1 MMKKYLFWLAYG
13 VVLNG
18 LMPDEGSAQSVAPAA
33 QPSSTGEAPAEE
45 LQEVIVTANRR
56 SENLQAVPMT
66 VSVVTADTLAN
77 EGITDTASIQ
87 NAVPGLVIGNVAGF
101 SEPFIRGIGTTATS
115 AGSEASVATYVDGVY
130 IASETAA
137 LFNLNNIAQV
147 EVLKGPQGTL
157 FGRNATGG
165 VIQILTKDP
174 TQQTKVDA
182 SVGYSNYQTYE
193 GSLYATTGIA
203 PDLAADV
210 AVYATKQDDGWG
222 HYATGQDA
230 YTGDDVSVRSKW
242 LWTPAA
248 GTRVTLSG
256 DYSRNVS
263 QEGLAFSIYP
273 GAIGSTG
280 QRSGGFYD
288 PSGSDSYGKDVQEGG
303 SLKLEQDLGWAR
315 IVNIAAYRHA
325 DFHAPFDYD
334 AQLAPLEY
342 ATFSLP
348 SRTTSEELQLASV
361 DSSTIKWIVG
371 TIYFS
376 SHSSDDPLQ
385 LQLPFVTI
393 RAFAPQTDKSYAV
406 YAQTTIPLPGDNN
419 LTLGGRYSIDQI
431 GINGF
436 ASINGSPPLDAAAQS
451 ERYGKPTW
459 RFAFDHEFTTD
470 LRGYVSYNRG
480 VKSGLYNEDTYFAPP
495 VKPEELDAYEAGF
508 KTEVLDH
515 RLKLNASSFF
525 YNWRNIQVVEFSGA
539 SQYYVN
545 AAAAHIYGV
554 DLDLA
559 TAPFHDITLS
569 GGLSW
574 AHGRYTSFPDAPA
587 NVPAP
592 GGGNVSTTIDATGN
606 ETVHTPEYS
615 ANIVANYALQLSRA
629 TLDFNAS
636 YSYNS
641 SYYWEPD
648 NRLSQPAVNL
658 VNVAA
663 IWRPTNASWDV
674 KLWGKNLLGEKYYV
688 AAQSTPFAD
697 EGSAAPPLTYGIT
710 FGVHYR

>member
-1 MMKKYLFWLAYG
+1 MKHYLYAMAFGIALHISMVGAA
-13 VVLNG
+13 
-18 LMPDEGSAQSVAPAA
+18 SAQSVADSA
-33 QPSSTGEAPAEE
+33 QPSAAGDAPDEE
-45 LQEVIVTANRR
+45 LQEVTVTANRR
-56 SENLQAVPMT
+56 SENLQKVPMT
-66 VSVVTADTLAN
+66 VNVVTAESLAN
-77 EGITDTASIQ
+77 Q
-87 NAVPGLVIGNVAGF
+87 GLNIGNVAGF

-137 LFNLNNIAQV
+137 LFNLNNISQV

-174 TQQTKVDA
+174 TQETKIDA
-182 SVGYSNYQTYE
+182 SVGYASYQTYE

-203 PDLAADV
+203 PNLAADL
-210 AVYATKQDDGWG
+210 AVYANKQDGGWG
-222 HYATGQDA
+222 HYADGQKS

-242 LWTPAA
+242 LWTPMA
-248 GTRVTLSG
+248 GTRITFTG
-256 DYSRNVS
+256 DYSRNIS

-273 GAIGSTG
+273 GAVGSTG
-280 QRSGGFYD
+280 QKSGGFYD
-288 PSGSDSYGKDVQEGG
+288 PSGSYSHGTDTQEGA
-303 SLKLEQDLGWAR
+303 SLKFEQDLGWAR
-315 IVNIAAYRHA
+315 LIDIAAYRHA
-325 DFHAPFDYD
+325 EFHAPFDYD
-334 AQLAPLEY
+334 DQQAQLEY
-342 ATFSLP
+342 ATFFLP

-361 DSSTIKWIVG
+361 DSSAIKWLVG
-371 TIYFS
+371 AIYFS
-376 SHSSDDPLQ
+376 SDSADDPLE
-385 LQLPFVTI
+385 LQIPFATI
-393 RAFAPQTDKSYAV
+393 RAFAPQTDKSYAL
-406 YAQTTIPLPGDNN
+406 YGQTTVPLPGDNN
-419 LTLGGRYSIDQI
+419 LTLGARYSIDQI
-431 GINGF
+431 SINGF
-436 ASINGSPPLDAAAQS
+436 ASVNGSVPLDPAAQS

-459 RFAFDHEFTTD
+459 RVAFDHEFTPD

-480 VKSGLYNEDTYFAPP
+480 IKSGLYNEDTYFAPA

-515 RLKLNASSFF
+515 RLKVNASSFF

-559 TAPFHDITLS
+559 TAPFHDITLN
-569 GGLSW
+569 GGVSW
-574 AHGRYTSFPDAPA
+574 AHGRYTSFPNAPA

-592 GGGNVSTTIDATGN
+592 GGGNISTTTDATGN
-606 ETVHTPEYS
+606 DTVHTPAYS
-615 ANIVANYALQLSRA
+615 ANLVANYALRLSGA
-629 TLDFNAS
+629 TVDLNAS

-648 NRLSQPAVNL
+648 NRLTQPAVSL

-663 IWRPTNASWDV
+663 IWRPTSASWDV
-674 KLWGKNLLGEKYYV
+674 KLWAKNLLSEKYYV
-688 AAQSTPFAD
+688 AAQSTPFGD
-697 EGSAAPPLTYGIT
+697 QGSAAAPLTYGVT